1 MANENGKTPT
11 QAQPQMIPLSK
22 IHELPGVFNP
32 KPQDKSLGSM
42 VLSIESSGIK
52 EPVILRQRD
61 DGEYQLLSGYR
72 RRRAS
77 ELAKKQDIPA
87 HVYEMTVQE
96 AIAYRKAVKND
107 PDAPIPGK
115 LIDPSVEKG
124 KTAEAPVAGKD
135 DKGKEDKAPAA
146 PGDKGKQ
153 GEAPAAPGDKAK
165 EGEAPAAPGDKNKQ
179 GEAPAAPGDKAK
191 EGEAPATP
199 GDKAKEGEIP
209 AAPGDKAKEGEIPAT
224 PGDKGKEGEAPAT
237 PGDKDKQ
244 GEVKEGEAPAA
255 PGDKAKE
262 GEAPAAPGDKAKEGE
277 APAAPG
283 DKAKEDKAP
292 AAPGDKA
299 KEGEE
304 PTTPTVAELEA
315 RAKAGER
322 ISLTELAAAGK
333 AEREAKQGK
342 AAQTA
347 AAGKDK
353 PSQPTAADKGKET
366 DEAPTAAIEGPSGT
380 SITQIFEKRLSPPDE
395 ASRKSLPTPK
405 EGESYFITLHPAYL
419 EKSVFNN
426 FSVDTESEN
435 FKELLKSVELVGIKD
450 PVLARFSSEGK
461 LEILSGQRRHIA
473 ATMLNYGV
481 PTIIQKIDDADAKII
496 VADGNLHRDKIS
508 SYDLSRALRMKM
520 EGMKQKAGRR
530 KKGFSANELQ
540 SDAKLAQEMGMTVSK
555 LNRLIRMSE
564 AVKGV
569 CDLVDEGKLTVSV
582 AAEMSALK
590 PKTQDSVLHLL
601 DLGYKATNERISRMK
616 KAEAGGTKLDEM
628 ALRSILDDKDIA
640 PKQPEPVKQPEA
652 PAAPTPGA
660 ALETPGATTNQPP
673 IPASP
678 DVPAAPDVPPTPD
691 TPSAADTPPWE
702 EPEKGPAPEQ
712 GAAQPAPG
720 AAAPAK
726 EDDPFKGGQE
736 RPEVTKVILTGDRL
750 RKYFPDV
757 SMTPREIE
765 ESVYSAL
772 EERRQR
778 QMKEQQKAAIF
789 KKNGPSR

>member
-1 MANENGKTPT
+1 MANENSKTPT
-11 QAQPQMIPLSK
+11 KAQPRSIPLSQ

-42 VLSIESSGIK
+42 VLSIESSGVK

-77 ELAKKQDIPA
+77 ELAKKQEIPA
-87 HVYEMTVQE
+87 YVYEMTMQE
-96 AIAYRKAVKND
+96 AIAYRKAVKNN
-107 PDAPIPGK
+107 PNAPIPGK
-115 LIDPSVEKG
+115 LIDPSVEQAKG
-124 KTAEAPVAGKD
+124 KV
-135 DKGKEDKAPAA
+135 
-146 PGDKGKQ
+146 

-165 EGEAPAAPGDKNKQ
+165 EGEAPTAPGN
-179 GEAPAAPGDKAK
+179 
-191 EGEAPATP
+191 
-199 GDKAKEGEIP
+199 
-209 AAPGDKAKEGEIPAT
+209 
-224 PGDKGKEGEAPAT
+224 
-237 PGDKDKQ
+237 
-244 GEVKEGEAPAA
+244 
-255 PGDKAKE
+255 KAKE
-262 GEAPAAPGDKAKEGE
+262 GEAPAAPGDKAKQDEAPAVPGDKAKEDKTPAAPGDEAKEDKAPAVPGDKAKEGE
-277 APAAPG
+277 APAVPGDKAKQGDAPAVPGDKAKEGDAPAAPG
-283 DKAKEDKAP
+283 DKAKGDAADKHQ
-292 AAPGDKA
+292 
-299 KEGEE
+299 
-304 PTTPTVAELEA
+304 PTVAELEA
-315 RAKAGER
+315 QVKAGET
-322 ISLTELAAAGK
+322 ISLSDLATAVH
-333 AEREAKQGK
+333 AERDAKDNK
-342 AAQTA
+342 AQPALSD
-347 AAGKDK
+347 KDK
-353 PSQPTAADKGKET
+353 PNQPAAPDTEKEAGEALTAAR
-366 DEAPTAAIEGPSGT
+366 EGPSGT
-380 SITQIFEKRLSPPDE
+380 SITQIFEKRLAPPDD

-450 PVLARFSSEGK
+450 PVLARFNPEGK

-473 ATMLNYGV
+473 ATMLNQAV

-530 KKGFSANELQ
+530 KKGYSANELQ

-569 CDLVDEGKLTVSV
+569 CDLVDDGKLTISV
-582 AAEMSALK
+582 AAELSALK
-590 PKTQDSVLHLL
+590 PKTQESVLHLL

-616 KAEAGGTKLDEM
+616 KAEAGGKKLDEM
-628 ALRSILDDKDIA
+628 TMRSILDDKDIA

-652 PAAPTPGA
+652 PAAGPAPETAVAPAVGPAPETTGA
-660 ALETPGATTNQPP
+660 AVNNEPP

-678 DVPAAPDVPPTPD
+678 DVPAAPDVPP
-691 TPSAADTPPWE
+691 AADVPPWE
-702 EPEKGPAPEQ
+702 TSPAPEQ
-712 GAAQPAPG
+712 NAPQPPSG
-720 AAAPAK
+720 TTEPPR
-726 EDDPFKGGQE
+726 EDDPFKGPQE

-778 QMKEQQKAAIF
+778 QLREQQKAAIF
-789 KKNGPSR
+789 KKNSGPSH

>member
-1 MANENGKTPT
+1 MANENSKTPA
-11 QAQPQMIPLSK
+11 QAQHQMIPLSK

-32 KPQDKSLGSM
+32 KPQDKTLGSM
-42 VLSIESSGIK
+42 VLSIESSGVK
-52 EPVILRQRD
+52 EAVILRLRD

-77 ELAKKQDIPA
+77 ELAKKQEIPA

-96 AIAYRKAVKND
+96 AIAYRKAVKLN
-107 PDAPIPGK
+107 PNEPVPGK
-115 LIDPSVEKG
+115 LIDPSAEK
-124 KTAEAPVAGKD
+124 
-135 DKGKEDKAPAA
+135 
-146 PGDKGKQ
+146 
-153 GEAPAAPGDKAK
+153 DKAK
-165 EGEAPAAPGDKNKQ
+165 D
-179 GEAPAAPGDKAK
+179 
-191 EGEAPATP
+191 
-199 GDKAKEGEIP
+199 
-209 AAPGDKAKEGEIPAT
+209 
-224 PGDKGKEGEAPAT
+224 GK
-237 PGDKDKQ
+237 
-244 GEVKEGEAPAA
+244 APAA

-283 DKAKEDKAP
+283 DKAKEGEAPGAPGDKAKQGEAPAAPGDKAKQGEAP

-299 KEGEE
+299 KEGEA
-304 PTTPTVAELEA
+304 P
-315 RAKAGER
+315 
-322 ISLTELAAAGK
+322 AAPGDK
-333 AEREAKQGK
+333 AKQGE
-342 AAQTA
+342 AP
-347 AAGKDK
+347 GKDK
-353 PSQPTAADKGKET
+353 SSQSAATDKGKESG
-366 DEAPTAAIEGPSGT
+366 EALTAASEGPAET
-380 SITQIFEKRLSPPDE
+380 SITQIFEKRLNPPDE

-419 EKSVFNN
+419 EKSVYNN

-473 ATMLNYGV
+473 ATMLNQAV

-508 SYDLSRALRMKM
+508 SFDLSRALRMKM

-530 KKGFSANELQ
+530 KKGYSANELQ

-569 CDLVDEGKLTVSV
+569 CDLVDEGKLTISV
-582 AAEMSALK
+582 AAEISALK
-590 PKTQDSVLHLL
+590 PKTQENVLHLL
-601 DLGYKATNERISRMK
+601 DLGYKATNERISRIK
-616 KAEAGGTKLDEM
+616 KAEAGGTKLDDME
-628 ALRSILDDKDIA
+628 LRKILDDKDIA

-660 ALETPGATTNQPP
+660 APETNGVATNQPP

-678 DVPAAPDVPPTPD
+678 DVPATPD
-691 TPSAADTPPWE
+691 IPPAADIPPWE
-702 EPEKGPAPEQ
+702 TGPAPEQ
-712 GAAQPAPG
+712 GAAQPVPGTPAPE
-720 AAAPAK
+720 K
-726 EDDPFKGGQE
+726 EDDPLKGPQE

-778 QMKEQQKAAIF
+778 QLKEQQKAAIF
-789 KKNGPSR
+789 KRGGGPTR

>member
-1 MANENGKTPT
+1 MANENSKTPT

-32 KPQDKSLGSM
+32 KPQDKTLGSM
-42 VLSIESSGIK
+42 VLSIESSGVK
-52 EPVILRQRD
+52 EAVILRLRD

-77 ELAKKQDIPA
+77 ELAKKQEIPA
-87 HVYEMTVQE
+87 HVYEMTMQE
-96 AIAYRKAVKND
+96 AIAYRKAVKLN
-107 PDAPIPGK
+107 PNEPVPGK
-115 LIDPSVEKG
+115 LIDPNAEKD
-124 KTAEAPVAGKD
+124 KT
-135 DKGKEDKAPAA
+135 KEGKAPAA
-146 PGDKGKQ
+146 PGDKAKQ
-153 GEAPAAPGDKAK
+153 SEAPAAPGDKAK
-165 EGEAPAAPGDKNKQ
+165 EGEAPAAPGDKAKQ
-179 GEAPAAPGDKAK
+179 GKAPAAPSDKAK
-191 EGEAPATP
+191 EGEAPAVP
-199 GDKAKEGEIP
+199 GDKAKQGEAP
-209 AAPGDKAKEGEIPAT
+209 AVPGDKA
-224 PGDKGKEGEAPAT
+224 
-237 PGDKDKQ
+237 
-244 GEVKEGEAPAA
+244 KEGEAPAA

-277 APAAPG
+277 APAAP
-283 DKAKEDKAP
+283 
-292 AAPGDKA
+292 
-299 KEGEE
+299 
-304 PTTPTVAELEA
+304 TVAELEA
-315 RAKAGER
+315 KVKAGER
-322 ISLTELAAAGK
+322 VSLTDLANASK
-333 AEREAKQGK
+333 AEREAQKDGQ
-342 AAQTA
+342 AP
-347 AAGKDK
+347 GKDK
-353 PSQPTAADKGKET
+353 PDQPAATDKGKET
-366 DEAPTAAIEGPSGT
+366 GEVLTAASEGPAGT
-380 SITQIFEKRLSPPDE
+380 SITQIFEKRLAPPDE

-405 EGESYFITLHPAYL
+405 DGESYFITLHPAYL
-419 EKSVFNN
+419 EKSVYNN

-450 PVLARFSSEGK
+450 PVLARFSAEGK

-473 ATMLNYGV
+473 ATMLNQAV

-530 KKGFSANELQ
+530 KKGYSANELQ

-569 CDLVDEGKLTVSV
+569 CDLVDEGKLTISV
-582 AAEMSALK
+582 AAEISALK
-590 PKTQDSVLHLL
+590 PKTQENVLHLL
-601 DLGYKATNERISRMK
+601 DLGYKATNERISRIK
-616 KAEAGGTKLDEM
+616 KAEAGGTKLDDME
-628 ALRSILDDKDIA
+628 LRKILDDKDIA

-660 ALETPGATTNQPP
+660 APETTGAATNQPP
-673 IPASP
+673 LPASP
-678 DVPAAPDVPPTPD
+678 DVPATPD
-691 TPSAADTPPWE
+691 IPPAADIPPWE
-702 EPEKGPAPEQ
+702 TGPAPEQ
-712 GAAQPAPG
+712 GAAQPVPATPAPE
-720 AAAPAK
+720 K
-726 EDDPFKGGQE
+726 EDDPLKGPQE

-778 QMKEQQKAAIF
+778 QLKEQQKAAIF
-789 KKNGPSR
+789 KKGGGPTR